1 MSVGACTKYGCTVT
15 TSVPAP
21 TSTDRPPGMSRA
33 RVMALA
39 ALGALSAMGYG
50 VMFTVLDDYRDE
62 FGIPAGQLGFIVGLG
77 FVAAFIAQVLL
88 APIADRGYA
97 RRLMVLGVLVDIVGL
112 LVLGFGTTIEVL
124 IMGRALSGLG
134 AGMTMPALRR
144 LVIVGDPDRLGDNLG
159 LLLACDVAGFAAG
172 PLLSAI
178 LVGPFGLPA
187 PYVVVAIAAAICLPL
202 VLRQRVHDAGTVTS
216 TSTSFDLLGSRHF
229 RAAVAMGVAM
239 WMMIG
244 TFDALWVVVLDDL
257 GADEWIANI
266 GISVFVIPLIILGE
280 RGGRLAQR
288 LGPFRL
294 GPIGLGIGAVAM
306 FTYGLMPSGLL
317 MLVVGLVHA
326 INDGFTVSSTSVAVG
341 MVTPEGRHAS
351 AQGLLGGIQTLM
363 AGVAAVTAGLVY
375 DSAGRTAAY
384 AVCTVTMMC
393 LICYTMAVTRLRA
406 GDGGFSG

>member
-1 MSVGACTKYGCTVT
+1 MTL
-15 TSVPAP
+15 
-21 TSTDRPPGMSRA
+21 
-33 RVMALA
+33 AL
-39 ALGALSAMGYG
+39 LGAFSAMGYG

-62 FGIPAGQLGFIVGLG
+62 FGIPAAQLGFIVGLG
-77 FVAAFIAQVLL
+77 FVAAFVAQVML
-88 APIADRGYA
+88 APIADRGHA
-97 RRLMVLGVLVDIVGL
+97 RRLMVVGVIIDVIGL
-112 LVLGFGTTIEVL
+112 LVLGFGTTIWVL
-124 IMGRALSGLG
+124 ILGRALSGLG

-172 PLLSAI
+172 PLLSAL

-187 PYVVVAIAAAICLPL
+187 PYIVVAVAASVCLPI
-202 VLRQRVHDAGTVTS
+202 VLRQRVHDPGVEAVS
-216 TSTSFDLLGSRHF
+216 ATSFDLLQSRHF
-229 RAAVAMGVAM
+229 RAAVSMGVAM

-266 GISVFVIPLIILGE
+266 GITVFVVPLIILGE

-306 FTYGLMPSGLL
+306 FAYGLMPTGIA
-317 MLVVGLVHA
+317 MLAVGVVHA
-326 INDGFTVSSTSVAVG
+326 INDGITVSSTSVAVG
-341 MVTPEGRHAS
+341 LVTPEGRHAS

-363 AGVAAVTAGLVY
+363 AGVAAVVAGVVY
-375 DSAGRTAAY
+375 DTAGRTTAY
-384 AVCTVTMMC
+384 AVCSVVMLVLIGYTVS
-393 LICYTMAVTRLRA
+393 VTRLRPA
-406 GDGGFSG
+406 DGGFSG

>member
-1 MSVGACTKYGCTVT
+1 MTL
-15 TSVPAP
+15 
-21 TSTDRPPGMSRA
+21 
-33 RVMALA
+33 AL
-39 ALGALSAMGYG
+39 LGAFSAMGYG

-62 FGIPAGQLGFIVGLG
+62 FGIPAAQLGFIVGLG
-77 FVAAFIAQVLL
+77 FVAAFVAQVVL
-88 APIADRGYA
+88 APIADRGHA
-97 RRLMVLGVLVDIVGL
+97 RRLMVVGVIIDVIGL
-112 LVLGFGTTIEVL
+112 LVLGFGTTIWVL
-124 IMGRALSGLG
+124 ILGRALSGLG

-172 PLLSAI
+172 PLLSAL

-187 PYVVVAIAAAICLPL
+187 PYIVVAVAASVCLPI
-202 VLRQRVHDAGTVTS
+202 VLRQRVHDPGVEAVS
-216 TSTSFDLLGSRHF
+216 VTSFDLLQSRHF
-229 RAAVAMGVAM
+229 RAAVSMGVAM

-266 GISVFVIPLIILGE
+266 GITVFVVPLIILGE

-306 FTYGLMPSGLL
+306 FAYGLMPTGIA
-317 MLVVGLVHA
+317 MLAVGVVHA
-326 INDGFTVSSTSVAVG
+326 INDGITVSSTSVAVG
-341 MVTPEGRHAS
+341 LVTPEGRHAS

-363 AGVAAVTAGLVY
+363 AGVAAVVAGVVY
-375 DSAGRTAAY
+375 DTAGRTTAY
-384 AVCTVTMMC
+384 AVCSVVMLVLIGYTVS
-393 LICYTMAVTRLRA
+393 VTRLRPA
-406 GDGGFSG
+406 DGGFSG